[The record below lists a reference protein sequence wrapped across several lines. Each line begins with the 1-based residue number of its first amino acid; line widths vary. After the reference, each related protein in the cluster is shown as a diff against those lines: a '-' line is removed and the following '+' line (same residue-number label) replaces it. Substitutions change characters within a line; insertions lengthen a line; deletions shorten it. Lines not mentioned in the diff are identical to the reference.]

1 MFESLTE
8 KLQSAFSRLGGR
20 GGLSEEAVAK
30 ALHEVQLA
38 LLEAD
43 VNYRVVK
50 SFVARVKERATG
62 AEILKG
68 LEPAQQVVKIVDE
81 ELTELLGGSDE
92 ETKLTFAVK
101 PPTIIMLVGLQGSG
115 KTTHAGKLAEFV
127 RKQGRNPLLVACD
140 IYRPAAI
147 KQLEVVGEQVKTPV
161 FTRGDQV
168 NPVDI
173 ARAGVDEAV
182 SAGRDVVIIDTAGR
196 LQIDG
201 DLMDELKRMKG
212 AVKPTQT
219 LLVLDA
225 MTGQEAVN
233 VAQGFNDALDVDG
246 FILTKFDSDTR
257 GGAALSLKNVVNKP
271 IKFIGVGEK
280 MDALEAFHPDRMA
293 QRILG
298 MGDILSLI
306 EKVESQ
312 IDKEQAAEMEKKL
325 RANKFDFEDFLDQ
338 MRQIRK
344 LGPLDKLLGLLPGV
358 GSQLKDVNFDDKQVK
373 RIEAMILS
381 MTPGERG
388 NPAIISGPR
397 RRRIAA
403 GSGTTVQEINNLIS
417 RFEQMRKLIGKGL
430 NDPRAMQA
438 AQSGQLPF
446 SLPGVGGGNA
456 GKHAASNRH
465 HKNNKKH
472 RKLPF
477 GR

>member
-8 KLQSAFSRLGGR
+8 KLQTAFSRLGGR
-20 GGLSEEAVAK
+20 GVLTEEAVSS

-50 SFVARVKERATG
+50 DFVARVKTRSTG
-62 AEILKG
+62 VEILKG

-92 ETKLTFAVK
+92 ETKLIFAPK

-140 IYRPAAI
+140 VYRPAAI
-147 KQLEVVGEQVKTPV
+147 KQLQIVGEQVKTPV
-161 FTRGDQV
+161 FARGDQV
-168 NPVDI
+168 DPVDI
-173 ARAGVDEAV
+173 ARDGVAQAGA
-182 SAGRDVVIIDTAGR
+182 SGRDVVIVDTAGR
-196 LQIDG
+196 LQID
-201 DLMDELKRMKG
+201 DALMDELKRMK
-212 AVKPTQT
+212 AAIRPTQV

-233 VAQGFNDALDVDG
+233 VAKGFNDVLDVDG

-257 GGAALSLKNVVNKP
+257 GGAALSLKTVANKP

-293 QRILG
+293 SRILG

-312 IDKEQAAEMEKKL
+312 IDQEQAAEIEKKL
-325 RANKFDFEDFLDQ
+325 RANRFDFEDFLDQ
-338 MRQIRK
+338 MRQVRK
-344 LGPLDKLLGLLPGV
+344 LGPLEKLLGLLPGV
-358 GSQLKDVNFDDKQVK
+358 GSQLKDIQFDEKQIK
-373 RIEAMILS
+373 RVEAMILS
-381 MTPGERG
+381 MTPGERSD
-388 NPAIISGPR
+388 PSIITGPR

-403 GSGTTVQEINNLIS
+403 GSGTTIQEINNLIS
-417 RFEQMRKLIGKGL
+417 RFDQMRKLIGRGL

-438 AQSGQLPF
+438 AQSGQAPF
-446 SLPGVGGGNA
+446 TLPGVRTGGP

-465 HKNNKKH
+465 HKKNKKN

-477 GR
+477 AR